1 MKQLLFPVKAIPWIL
16 TALFIAITITGC
28 STLENSKTEPALD
41 LPHSERPSPANILL
55 DNVPEEDGQS
65 TIPGDQ
71 FVQMVASSTN
81 TAPANREPEL
91 YQIDFPTAL
100 RLASAQNYKIAVAME
115 KIAEASAQVDQ
126 SKVLLLPTV
135 AVGASYNRHEG
146 QIQETNGNVLNVNRS
161 SRYAGLGTGAVGA
174 GTIQIPGVS
183 LIVDL
188 EDAFFEPL
196 AARQNALAAK
206 AGARAVTN
214 QVLLDVSISY
224 YELVHAKAALAIA
237 EETLQN
243 ASYLAKLTESFAKT
257 GEGLESD
264 KERAAVEELLRERE
278 LQKAHELFQVQSVR
292 LTELLHLDAKIQLD
306 PSDKDVVPI
315 HIVPADR
322 SLSDLT
328 DAALLNHPE
337 VKQRQAL
344 VDRAFERFRQIKL
357 GPLIPK
363 VALDFSAGNFG
374 GESSHSGGRSDYA
387 AMIYWQ
393 FNFGDEA
400 HTREQRSV
408 YQQARLERLGAI
420 DRIASEVAQAYA
432 HVESLGKQ
440 ISLSASAVE
449 RALRSLQ
456 LNRARIYE
464 KQGLP
469 IEVLQAIQSLET
481 TRRLYLDTV
490 IDYNQAQ
497 FRLYTALGQPPSE
510 AISKTRKV
518 KKSIAE

>member
-1 MKQLLFPVKAIPWIL
+1 MKHLLFPVKVIPRIL
-16 TALFIAITITGC
+16 TPLLIAVTIAVTIAGC
-28 STLENSKTEPALD
+28 STLESSKTEPALD
-41 LPHSERPSPANILL
+41 LPRSERPSPASTLL
-55 DNVPEEDGQS
+55 DK
-65 TIPGDQ
+65 
-71 FVQMVASSTN
+71 AS
-81 TAPANREPEL
+81 ANQESEL
-91 YQIDFPTAL
+91 YQIDLPTAL
-100 RLASAQNYKIAVAME
+100 RLASAENYKIAVAIE
-115 KIAEASAQVDQ
+115 KIAEASAQVDRT
-126 SKVLLLPTV
+126 KVLLLPTV

-146 QIQETNGNVLNVNRS
+146 QIQETDGNVLNVNRS

-174 GTIQIPGVS
+174 GTIRVPGVS
-183 LIVDL
+183 LMVDL

-224 YELVHAKAALAIA
+224 YQLVRAKAALAIA

-243 ASYLAKLTESFAKT
+243 ASYLAKLTGSFAKT

-264 KERAAVEELLRERE
+264 AQRAAVEELLRERE
-278 LQKAHELFQVQSVR
+278 LQKAREVFQVESVR
-292 LTELLHLDAKIQLD
+292 LAELLHLDAEIQLD

-322 SLSDLT
+322 SLSDLI

-337 VKQRQAL
+337 VEQRQAL
-344 VDRAFERFRQIKL
+344 ADRALERYRKIKH
-357 GPLIPK
+357 GPLLPK
-363 VALDFSAGNFG
+363 VALNFSAGSFG
-374 GESSHSGGRSDYA
+374 GESNYSGGRSEYD

-393 FNFGDEA
+393 FTFGDEA

-408 YQQARLERLGAI
+408 YRQARLERLGAV
-420 DRIASEVAQAYA
+420 DRIASEVAQAHA

-440 ISLSASAVE
+440 ISSSVSAVE
-449 RALRSLQ
+449 RASRSLQ
-456 LNRARIYE
+456 LNRTRIFE

-469 IEVLQAIQSLET
+469 IEVLQAIQSLEI
-481 TRRLYLDTV
+481 TRRLALDTV

-510 AISKTRKV
+510 AISKTPKV
-518 KKSIAE
+518 NKSIAE

>member
-1 MKQLLFPVKAIPWIL
+1 MKQLLFPIKAILWIL
-16 TALFIAITITGC
+16 TALLIAITITGC

-41 LPHSERPSPANILL
+41 LPRSERPSPANILS
-55 DNVPEEDGQS
+55 DNVPEEDEQS

-71 FVQMVASSTN
+71 SVQMVASSTN

-91 YQIDFPTAL
+91 YQIDLPTAL
-100 RLASAQNYKIAVAME
+100 RLASAQNYKIAVAIE
-115 KIAEASAQVDQ
+115 KIAEASAQVDR

-146 QIQETNGNVLNVNRS
+146 QIQETNGNVLDINRS
-161 SRYAGLGTGAVGA
+161 ARYAGLGTGAVGA

-214 QVLLDVSISY
+214 QVLLDVSVSY
-224 YELVHAKAALAIA
+224 YQLVHAKAALAIA
-237 EETLQN
+237 EETRQN

-264 KERAAVEELLRERE
+264 AERAAVEELLRERE
-278 LQKAHELFQVQSVR
+278 LQKAREVFQVQSVR
-292 LTELLHLDAKIQLD
+292 LAELLHLDAKIQLD

-322 SLSDLT
+322 SLSDLI
-328 DAALLNHPE
+328 DDALLNHPE

-344 VDRAFERFRQIKL
+344 ADRAFERFRKIKH

-363 VALDFSAGNFG
+363 VALNFSAGSFG
-374 GESSHSGGRSDYA
+374 GETSHSGGRSDYD

-393 FNFGDEA
+393 FTFGDEA

-408 YQQARLERLGAI
+408 YRQARLQRLGAA

-440 ISLSASAVE
+440 ISSSVSAVE

-456 LNRARIYE
+456 LNRTRIYQ

-469 IEVLQAIQSLET
+469 IEVLQAIQSLEI
-481 TRRLYLDTV
+481 TRRLALDTV

-518 KKSIAE
+518 KKRIAE

>member
-1 MKQLLFPVKAIPWIL
+1 MKQLLFPIKAIPWIS
-16 TALFIAITITGC
+16 TVLFIAITITGC
-28 STLENSKTEPALD
+28 STLENSRTNNARN
-41 LPHSERPSPANILL
+41 LPDSEYTSPANILL

-65 TIPGDQ
+65 TIPSDH

-91 YQIDFPTAL
+91 YQIDLPTVL
-100 RLASAQNYKIAVAME
+100 RLASAQNYKIAVAIE

-126 SKVLLLPTV
+126 SNVLLLPTV
-135 AVGASYNRHEG
+135 TVGASYDRHEG
-146 QIQETNGNVLNVNRS
+146 QIQETNGTVLDVNRS
-161 SRYAGLGTGAVGA
+161 SRYAGLGAGAVGA

-214 QVLLDVSISY
+214 QVLLDVYISY
-224 YELVHAKAALAIA
+224 YQLVHAKAALAIA

-264 KERAAVEELLRERE
+264 AERAAVEELLRERE
-278 LQKAHELFQVQSVR
+278 LQKAHEVFQVQSVR
-292 LTELLHLDAKIQLD
+292 LAELLHLDAKIQLD

-322 SLSDLT
+322 SLSDLI

-337 VKQRQAL
+337 VEQRQAL
-344 VDRAFERFRQIKL
+344 VDLAFERFRQIKH

-363 VALDFSAGNFG
+363 VALNFSAGNFG

-387 AMIYWQ
+387 AMIYWR

-400 HTREQRSV
+400 HTREQHSV
-408 YQQARLERLGAI
+408 YQQARLERLGAV

-440 ISLSASAVE
+440 ISSSVSAVE

-456 LNRARIYE
+456 LNRTRIYE
-464 KQGLP
+464 KLGLP

-510 AISKTRKV
+510 AISKTQKV